1 MSSKLVSASL
11 AVAIVAGA
19 LAASAQEPRQPLSTE
34 DRIAALERQLA
45 SLETRFGLESTRP
58 PNLAAET
65 PAGLAAR
72 VDAVERS
79 VDRLASEVARVA
91 RVAENAAREAAE
103 ARRDASAA
111 QQAAR
116 DAALRAR

>member
-1 MSSKLVSASL
+1 MSSKLVNAM
-11 AVAIVAGA
+11 AVAIIAGA
-19 LAASAQEPRQPLSTE
+19 LAASAQEPRQPLTAE
-34 DRIAALERQLA
+34 ERIVALERQLA

-58 PNLAAET
+58 PNLAGET

-79 VDRLASEVARVA
+79 VERLASEVARVA
-91 RVAENAAREAAE
+91 RVADNAARDASQAQ
-103 ARRDASAA
+103 RDASAA